1 MCVSVNTHACSRIY
15 CSRFCRICLQSFGI
29 SEEQLD
35 RYVKN
40 GIIEWDPM
48 IGEIIDRG
56 VRAAQQ
62 TGRGQRTQLVS
73 LLLHG
78 IPGSGK
84 TALAAEIARQ
94 SGIPFVKV
102 VTPVKMI
109 GYGDNDKCHAIKKVC
124 VPAFVH
130 AFMCVV
136 CVCVCVCVCVA
147 GCRWVWVWVGVGVGV
162 GGCGCASLPHVK
174 HHSSHCRYLTMHT
187 SQS

>member
-1 MCVSVNTHACSRIY
+1 M
-15 CSRFCRICLQSFGI
+15 
-29 SEEQLD
+29 D

-130 AFMCVV
+130 AFMCVGV
-136 CVCVCVCVCVA
+136 GRC
-147 GCRWVWVWVGVGVGV
+147 GCAKQVGVGVV
-162 GGCGCASLPHVK
+162 VQA
-174 HHSSHCRYLTMHT
+174 RYMLSTILLTAGI
-187 SQS
+187 

>member
-1 MCVSVNTHACSRIY
+1 MSVILCVCI
-15 CSRFCRICLQSFGI
+15 QSFGI
-29 SEEQLD
+29 SDEQLD

-40 GIIEWDPM
+40 GIIEWDAV

-56 VRAAQQ
+56 VRVAQQ
-62 TGRGQRTQLVS
+62 TWRGQRTQLVS

-124 VPAFVH
+124 ACVRVCMRACVH
-130 AFMCVV
+130 
-136 CVCVCVCVCVA
+136 
-147 GCRWVWVWVGVGVGV
+147 
-162 GGCGCASLPHVK
+162 
-174 HHSSHCRYLTMHT
+174 
-187 SQS
+187 